1 MTMQISGSTR
11 KRADTFAPEES
22 FQTVQFDSEKVYVSM
37 PEADT
42 EHVRPLGNESGD
54 DSSLNGKNQLKERLK
69 KSLQTI
75 SNSEKEITTLIA
87 KIDRERSYISGM
99 IEKM

>member
-1 MTMQISGSTR
+1 MTMQVSGSTR

-22 FQTVQFDSEKVYVSM
+22 FQTVQFDSGKVHVSM

-42 EHVRPLGNESGD
+42 EHVRPIRTGLSEGSEV
-54 DSSLNGKNQLKERLK
+54 SSKSQLKEHLK

-75 SNSEKEITTLIA
+75 SICEKELTTIIA
-87 KIDRERSYISGM
+87 RIDRERNYISEM
-99 IEKM
+99 ISRM

>member
-1 MTMQISGSTR
+1 MTMQVSGSTR

-22 FQTVQFDSEKVYVSM
+22 FQTVQFDSGKVHVSM

-42 EHVRPLGNESGD
+42 EHVRPIKTG
-54 DSSLNGKNQLKERLK
+54 SSEVPEVGSKSQLKEHLK

-75 SNSEKEITTLIA
+75 SNCEKELTTIIA
-87 KIDRERSYISGM
+87 RIDKERNYISGIM
-99 IEKM
+99 DRM